1 MARKSRRS
9 QAAASE
15 HLEAVGLLN
24 KKRQEELLRTAVY
37 GRLSV
42 ENGGNETD
50 ESLQTQMLM
59 LYQFVESHPDL
70 KLEESYTDNGYSGTN
85 FDRPEFV
92 RLMDDVRNGRIQC
105 IVVKDLSRF
114 GRDYLET
121 GYYLETLFP
130 HLNVRFIAVTD
141 EFDSSREEDRS
152 SLAVPIKNMVNEMY
166 AKDISRKMC
175 AASKVRLEKLETL
188 PGGTAPYGYVFSEDR
203 TQYIP
208 DADTAAVVRMSFVW
222 TTMGVSIKNIAE
234 RFALMGFDTPGQKRY
249 MQVGRQ
255 PKAGTWRADMVYKIL
270 THPCYTGDLYRG
282 RIRQALYKSEKCHR
296 TSPEEWF
303 VRRNAFEPLVTR
315 EDFQTAKEIMDSN
328 NRKKK
333 PAQEVCDEELEQLP
347 DNFPNMLYC
356 ADCGRAMYFARYMH
370 DYVSRK
376 RTVAC
381 YVCNSPIATA
391 PCGRRTVYDDFL
403 KIVVMDQ
410 IHVLIKS
417 MCDRK
422 KLLDKITTSRD
433 GKNILLSTQKKMLAL
448 SVKISEMEEKRT
460 QLYMDYAE
468 GIVEWEDYQSI
479 KERYIS
485 EKQKM
490 EDELAALEQKRVRM
504 ERTIHRYTELTN
516 HLEQYLDVRDFNAEL
531 VKELVERISFSGK
544 KGIEITFKC
553 SDVLQEIAEMMEG
566 ADME

>member
-333 PAQEVCDEELEQLP
+333 
-347 DNFPNMLYC
+347 
-356 ADCGRAMYFARYMH
+356 GR
-370 DYVSRK
+370 
-376 RTVAC
+376 
-381 YVCNSPIATA
+381 
-391 PCGRRTVYDDFL
+391 L
-403 KIVVMDQ
+403 
-410 IHVLIKS
+410 
-417 MCDRK
+417 
-422 KLLDKITTSRD
+422 
-433 GKNILLSTQKKMLAL
+433 
-448 SVKISEMEEKRT
+448 
-460 QLYMDYAE
+460 
-468 GIVEWEDYQSI
+468 
-479 KERYIS
+479 
-485 EKQKM
+485 
-490 EDELAALEQKRVRM
+490 
-504 ERTIHRYTELTN
+504 
-516 HLEQYLDVRDFNAEL
+516 
-531 VKELVERISFSGK
+531 
-544 KGIEITFKC
+544 
-553 SDVLQEIAEMMEG
+553 
-566 ADME
+566 